1 MAKRRVG
8 GGGSS
13 RMGRMRAEV
22 VARGVD
28 QT

>member
-13 RMGRMRAEV
+13 RTGRMRAEV
-22 VARGVD
+22 AARGVD